1 MTDPM
6 TLKLGERRGL
16 PDEIALLRAAF
27 PKDTWRAHANFGQ
40 LADFW
45 LHVHASLR
53 HEGAEV
59 SRIVDAFRARQID
72 TARFQQGFVTGL
84 NHFLQHLDQHHRIE
98 DHAYFPKFRQLDE
111 RLVVGFDL
119 LEGDHALIHERL
131 VATVEQARALLQA
144 LPGPDAAHAI
154 DGYAVQ
160 MQRFIDLLLAH
171 LADEEDLVIPAILQ
185 HGERALG

>member
-1 MTDPM
+1 MTDP
-6 TLKLGERRGL
+6 TLALGARNGL
-16 PDEIALLRAAF
+16 PADIALLRAAF
-27 PKDTWRAHANFGQ
+27 PKDAWRGHANFGQ

-53 HEGAEV
+53 QEGANV
-59 SRIVDAFRARQID
+59 SRIVDAFRARKID
-72 TARFQQGFVTGL
+72 AARFQQGFVSGL

-98 DHAYFPKFRQLDE
+98 DHAYFPKFRQLDA
-111 RLVVGFDL
+111 RLVIGFDL
-119 LEGDHALIHERL
+119 LEHDHVLIHEGL
-131 VATVEQARALLQA
+131 VATVERARALIQA
-144 LPGPDAAHAI
+144 LPGPDAARAV

-160 MQRFIDLLLAH
+160 MQAFVDLLLAH